1 MSRICYP
8 RGVNKH
14 GFPGVRKRMSP
25 QHWRKPYYARVS
37 DGCEKF
43 RYSRN
48 FATVEE
54 AAAAYWELK
63 FNRPSGG
70 PVRVEKVE

>member
-1 MSRICYP
+1 M
-8 RGVNKH
+8 NKH
-14 GFPGVRKRMSP
+14 GYLGVRKRTSP

-37 DGCEKF
+37 DGCERF

-48 FATVEE
+48 YATAEE

-63 FNRPSGG
+63 GLRAAAGRA
-70 PVRVEKVE
+70 VLVQVEG